1 MKAIALLSEKVKT
14 DTEDEVKLLKQ
25 MNNEFIVKLLDDV
38 SFTGP
43 NSVPYRGL
51 ILEYLSG
58 GDLGQFLANM
68 KKDRKI

>member
-1 MKAIALLSEKVKT
+1 M
-14 DTEDEVKLLKQ
+14 KLLKQ

-43 NSVPYRGL
+43 NGVPYRGL

-68 KKDRKI
+68 KKDRNIFFFFLRSVIKF